1 MFLIVAFIIGIL
13 MAVVYSAKKTEQNY
27 KILLFI
33 YLVTWGSALLM
44 STFGFFEMEVPSDY
58 SYFLFLLHLI
68 GFIFGALSFATTSSS
83 DNESTGESLINIENN
98 IVSILDNRKFRI
110 FLVFMAI
117 YLTYVFSKYWVKV
130 LFYQNI
136 SDTREQLVEIYGYFY
151 YTFAK
156 PLLVLPT
163 TIVCYVL
170 FGYSILKKR
179 NWVCWLLGYYL
190 LVNASLTGGRFG
202 YVYIAMGVVFVN
214 LFIAK
219 VDLRKHWPKFAIAAA
234 VLYGMIVLITTFR
247 SVFVSIDLG
256 TLEQGAELANEQI
269 VTYFVGPQAAFDYSL
284 SNDYLSQVGGYG
296 VGALTFAPLV
306 NFVDF
311 FSDTF
316 AGFQVNSY
324 VLNVVKILEDNPI
337 YLEGGTQQWNALY
350 TSVLFYYLDG
360 GEIGVFIFPFFL
372 GLILSIL
379 IRKMLKSGSVIHFAL
394 CGYFFICMIKS
405 LLRMEELWRFDS
417 IAIATM
423 FIIGSIKVKQYGN
436 K

>member
-1 MFLIVAFIIGIL
+1 
-13 MAVVYSAKKTEQNY
+13 
-27 KILLFI
+27 
-33 YLVTWGSALLM
+33 
-44 STFGFFEMEVPSDY
+44 
-58 SYFLFLLHLI
+58 
-68 GFIFGALSFATTSSS
+68 
-83 DNESTGESLINIENN
+83 
-98 IVSILDNRKFRI
+98 
-110 FLVFMAI
+110 
-117 YLTYVFSKYWVKV
+117 
-130 LFYQNI
+130 
-136 SDTREQLVEIYGYFY
+136 
-151 YTFAK
+151 
-156 PLLVLPT
+156 
-163 TIVCYVL
+163 
-170 FGYSILKKR
+170 
-179 NWVCWLLGYYL
+179 
-190 LVNASLTGGRFG
+190 
-202 YVYIAMGVVFVN
+202 
-214 LFIAK
+214 
-219 VDLRKHWPKFAIAAA
+219 
-234 VLYGMIVLITTFR
+234 MIVLITTFR

-311 FSDTF
+311 LSDTF

>member
-1 MFLIVAFIIGIL
+1 MLIVH
-13 MAVVYSAKKTEQNY
+13 SAKKTERNY
-27 KILLFI
+27 KILLYI
-33 YLVTWGSALLM
+33 YLIAWGSALFT

-68 GFIFGALSFATTSSS
+68 GFIVGSLSVATSSS
-83 DNESTGESLINIENN
+83 INAVSTGNSLINIENN
-98 IVSILDNRKFRI
+98 IVRILNNRLFRI
-110 FLVFMAI
+110 FLVFMSI

-136 SDTREQLVEIYGYFY
+136 SDTREQLVDIYGYFY

-179 NWVCWLLGYYL
+179 NWFCLLLGYYL
-190 LVNASLTGGRFG
+190 IVNASLTGGRFG

-214 LFIAK
+214 LFIVK

-234 VLYGMIVLITTFR
+234 VLYGLIVLITTFR
-247 SVFVSIDLG
+247 SVFVSIDKG

-269 VTYFVGPQAAFDYSL
+269 VTYFVGPQAAFDYGL
-284 SNDYLSQVGGYG
+284 SNDYLTQVGGYG
-296 VGALTFAPLV
+296 MGSLTFAPLV

-311 FSDTF
+311 FTDTF
-316 AGFQVNSY
+316 AGFQVNTY
-324 VLNVVKILEDNPI
+324 VLKVVKLLEDNPI
-337 YLEGGTQQWNALY
+337 YLEGGKQQWNALY
-350 TSVLFYYLDG
+350 SSVMFYYLDG
-360 GEIGVFIFPFFL
+360 GIIGVFVFPFFL
-372 GLILSIL
+372 GMILSLL

-394 CGYFFICMIKS
+394 CGFFFICMIKS
-405 LLRMEELWRFDS
+405 LLRMEEFWRFDS

-423 FIIGSIKVKQYGN
+423 YIIGTLKVKNYGN
-436 K
+436 KQLR